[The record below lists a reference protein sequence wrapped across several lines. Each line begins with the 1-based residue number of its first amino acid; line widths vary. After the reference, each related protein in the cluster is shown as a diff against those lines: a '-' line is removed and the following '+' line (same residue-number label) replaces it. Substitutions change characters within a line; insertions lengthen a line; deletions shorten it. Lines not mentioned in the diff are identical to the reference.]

1 MRLSRL
7 FLRRVSFLCCVFRFR
22 MRFTPLL
29 VASHQVFESVGFHF
43 VMVDDIDAEVEQV
56 FAVVRGVGD
65 ECPHRE
71 FEFVEHGFGDIS
83 SGVDQSVEE
92 VVFSDGLEVLVGDV
106 KVARA
111 ALVKLDVVHG
121 LMLC

>member
-1 MRLSRL
+1 
-7 FLRRVSFLCCVFRFR
+7 

-29 VASHQVFESVGFHF
+29 VASHQVFESVGFHL
-43 VMVDDIDAEVEQV
+43 VVVDDIDAEVEQV
-56 FAVVRGVGD
+56 FAVVRRVGD

-92 VVFSDGLEVLVGDV
+92 VYFLMVWRFSSVMSRWRVPLSLSWMSYMV
-106 KVARA
+106 
-111 ALVKLDVVHG
+111 
-121 LMLC
+121 

>member
-1 MRLSRL
+1 
-7 FLRRVSFLCCVFRFR
+7 
-22 MRFTPLL
+22 
-29 VASHQVFESVGFHF
+29 
-43 VMVDDIDAEVEQV
+43 MVDDIDAEVEQV

-65 ECPHRE
+65 ECSHRE

>member
-1 MRLSRL
+1 MWLSRL

-22 MRFTPLL
+22 MRFTPLF
-29 VASHQVFESVGFHF
+29 VASHQVFESVGFHL
-43 VMVDDIDAEVEQV
+43 VVVDDIDAEVEQV